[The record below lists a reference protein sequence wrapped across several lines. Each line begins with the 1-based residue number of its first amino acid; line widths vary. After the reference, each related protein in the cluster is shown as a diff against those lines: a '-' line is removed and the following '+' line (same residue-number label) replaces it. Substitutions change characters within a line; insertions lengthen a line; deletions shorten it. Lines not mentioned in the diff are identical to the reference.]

1 MFLNRFLITDEHPPP
16 PWEYETL
23 WNGSFPFKIVDVSG
37 ATEAP
42 WKPWE
47 ILLEGNEMTGRILT
61 DIKYYEE
68 NNTQESRP

>member
-1 MFLNRFLITDEHPPP
+1 MNTRP

-23 WNGSFPFKIVDVSG
+23 WNESFPFKIVDVSG
-37 ATEAP
+37 ATEEP
-42 WKPWE
+42 RKPWE